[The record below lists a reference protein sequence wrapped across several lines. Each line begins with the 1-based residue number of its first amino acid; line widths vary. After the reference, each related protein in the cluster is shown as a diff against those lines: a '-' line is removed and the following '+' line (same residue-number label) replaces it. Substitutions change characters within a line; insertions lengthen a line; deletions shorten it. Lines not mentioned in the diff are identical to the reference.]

1 MFGGSEFSGEAI
13 AACAIAEGKSA
24 VFADVQG
31 AFGSIRFR
39 GAGVGA
45 AFAYGSGSAQLRFD
59 GDARGAAL
67 VYGTGS
73 AQLRFD
79 GDARG
84 AALVCGTGSAQLR
97 FAGLAEGQKYFKS
110 LKYGRQRWRV
120 AQRPEFRVAARPDF
134 RVARQ

>member
-73 AQLRFD
+73 AQLRF
-79 GDARG
+79 
-84 AALVCGTGSAQLR
+84 
-97 FAGLAEGQKYFKS
+97 AGLAEGQKYFKS